1 MPADVIAVAPTQ
13 RLQLLKKERR
23 TRHAIVWIVHDV
35 KSGTV
40 LMAQKLQHV
49 AEFANNH
56 LSEARRERVTVQ
68 GLFEAADTGGNSVDG
83 CHKMRYRVTRTEMT
97 KARAQFDRTRS
108 EDGVITAII
117 LTDDPNCYML
127 ES

>member
-1 MPADVIAVAPTQ
+1 MWDAGCAAEHRHGRPKINFSNPTKAMPADVIAVAPTQ
-13 RLQLLKKERR
+13 RLQQLKKERR

-56 LSEARRERVTVQ
+56 LSEARREQVTVQ
-68 GLFEAADTGGNSVDG
+68 G
-83 CHKMRYRVTRTEMT
+83 
-97 KARAQFDRTRS
+97 
-108 EDGVITAII
+108 
-117 LTDDPNCYML
+117 
-127 ES
+127 